1 LSKLKKHLV
10 IAISLTL
17 IVFIASHFNY
27 FQSDNPT
34 HPLFRQNKMIISRHG
49 SLKGY
54 YLMDCYLYKGA
65 TFVRNLPGYLCY
77 VTKEGNVFAASENK
91 LVYLQ
96 SSGNSIVWKKELP
109 THHDI
114 SVDEVR
120 REVAVPTFFKD
131 SRFGY
136 IHAVSV
142 HNYLGEEVYYWNP
155 LDHLDELSK
164 KLGYDLD
171 EYLKNSD
178 EKDNDKNPHNISSIK
193 INSVHILKK
202 TDSYPRLSY
211 LKPGNLLI
219 NIQFHR
225 LMIIVDRDTNKIVW
239 SFRFG
244 EESAISGGHSPK
256 LLKNGN
262 IIIYF
267 NRPNEMNKSSWWHK
281 AHFMINFYN
290 RFKFDNGK
298 LLLDF
303 YEEGLTPIDITEVHE
318 FNVETGKTVWTY
330 SSPYHLFSPLMGFVN
345 EQDNGN
351 LVITHVTHG
360 GSVFEINKKKEIQW
374 EWFSQ
379 DKYPDYILPKTIRIF
394 QRVSTKSG
402 ALIERS
408 IF

>member
-1 LSKLKKHLV
+1 LILPKLKKYLF
-10 IAISLTL
+10 IATSLTL

-34 HPLFRQNKMIISRHG
+34 SPLFRKNKMILSRHG

-54 YLMDCYLYKGA
+54 YLVDCNLYKGA
-65 TFVRNLPGYLCY
+65 TLVRSFPGSLCY
-77 VTKEGNVFAASENK
+77 VTKEGNVFAASKDK
-91 LVYLQ
+91 LIYLK
-96 SSGNSIVWKKELP
+96 SADNNIAWKKELP

-114 SVDEVR
+114 SVNEVR

-131 SRFGY
+131 SRFDY

-155 LDHLDELSK
+155 LDHIDELSK
-164 KLGYDLD
+164 ELGYDLD
-171 EYLKNSD
+171 EYLKNF
-178 EKDNDKNPHNISSIK
+178 EDNGKPPNSMSSIK
-193 INSVHILKK
+193 INSVQILKK
-202 TDSYPRLSY
+202 TDSYPRLPY

-219 NIQFHR
+219 NIQLHR
-225 LMIIVDRDTNKIVW
+225 LMIIVDRDKNKIVW

-244 EESAISGGHSPK
+244 EESAMTGGHSPK

-267 NRPNEMNKSSWWHK
+267 NEPNEMNRSSWWHK

-290 RFKFDNGK
+290 RFKFENGK
-298 LLLDF
+298 LLIDF
-303 YEEGLTPIDITEVHE
+303 YEEGLYRIDITEVHE
-318 FNVETGKTVWTY
+318 FNPETGKTVWTY
-330 SSPYHLFSPLMGFVN
+330 SSPYHLFSPLLGFVN

-351 LVITHVTHG
+351 LVITHITHG
-360 GSVFEINKKKEIQW
+360 GSAFEVNKKKEIQW

-379 DKYPDYILPKTIRIF
+379 DKYLNYILPKTIMIF
-394 QRVSTKSG
+394 QRVSTESG

-408 IF
+408 MY